1 MVTYKLMQDAKM
13 KLIKKCVE
21 HVNCVRVPV
30 YGDSMEPTILEGSV
44 ITIKQKENYL
54 PGDVVLFYDSQ
65 YRLVVHRIVSVSDDL
80 VCLKGDNGDLYDY
93 IPPNQIFGGMVAESV
108 ESQNLAFEEKIEN
121 IILRLTLIN
130 GVLPHH
136 IEITEAIK

>member
-1 MVTYKLMQDAKM
+1 MVTYELMQEAKM

-21 HVNCVRVPV
+21 HANCVRVPV

-44 ITIKQKENYL
+44 ITIKQKESYL
-54 PGDVVLFYDSQ
+54 PGDVVWFYDSQ
-65 YRLVVHRIVSVSDDL
+65 YRLVVHRIAFVSDDL
-80 VCLKGDNGDLYDY
+80 VCLKGDSADLYDY
-93 IPPNQIFGGMVAESV
+93 IPPNQIFGGMVVESI
-108 ESQNLAFEEKIEN
+108 ESQNLVFEEKIEN